1 MVNGKKIIRIC
12 AISTKRIFT
21 NSRFY
26 LAVLWAMIVFSFNI
40 FGIRVF
46 CVLTQAR
53 VAPWIFPLL
62 TKESGNQMFLI
73 LGALLLFCD
82 APFLSPNSQWQI
94 LRAGRKGW
102 FWGNILYIFFTALC
116 YTLLLAVLPI
126 LICIPYVGWSEE
138 WGKVLGTLAQTT
150 AAARL
155 QLKPFD
161 YRILLY
167 HSPQGAMLLTI
178 LSVWLNVV
186 LIGMVNY
193 TLNLWVRKGIG
204 TAVSVMLGLSPLL
217 ITRLLD
223 MTLGYYLSPPL
234 WMSLA
239 YYKWGEYG
247 IGVPVG
253 YAYGVLI
260 GLILFCIAVS
270 WIGVK
275 KKDLIFQEEV

>member
-1 MVNGKKIIRIC
+1 MIRIC

-26 LAVLWAMIVFSFNI
+26 LAVLWVMVVFSFNI
-40 FGIRVF
+40 FGIRDF
-46 CVLTQAR
+46 CVVTQAR

-62 TKESGNQMFLI
+62 TQESGDQMFLI

-94 LRAGRKGW
+94 LRAGRRGW
-102 FWGNILYIFFTALC
+102 FWGNILYILFTAFC

-150 AAARL
+150 AAARFH
-155 QLKPFD
+155 LKPFD

-167 HSPQGAMLLTI
+167 HSPQEAMLLTI

-204 TAVSVMLGLSPLL
+204 TAVSVILGLSPLL
-217 ITRLLD
+217 ITRLLN

-239 YYKWGEYG
+239 YYKWVEYG
-247 IGVPVG
+247 IVVPVG

-270 WIGVK
+270 WTGVK
-275 KKDLIFQEEV
+275 KKDLVFQEEV

>member
-1 MVNGKKIIRIC
+1 MIRIC

-26 LAVLWAMIVFSFNI
+26 LAVLWVMVVFSFNI
-40 FGIRVF
+40 FGIRDF
-46 CVLTQAR
+46 CVVTQAR

-62 TKESGNQMFLI
+62 TQESGDQMFLI

-94 LRAGRKGW
+94 LRAGRRGW
-102 FWGNILYIFFTALC
+102 FWGNILYILFTAFC

-150 AAARL
+150 AAARFH
-155 QLKPFD
+155 LKPFD

-167 HSPQGAMLLTI
+167 HSPQEAMLLTI

-204 TAVSVMLGLSPLL
+204 TAVSVILGLSPLL
-217 ITRLLD
+217 ITRLLN

-239 YYKWGEYG
+239 YYKWVEYG

-270 WIGVK
+270 WTGVK
-275 KKDLIFQEEV
+275 KKDLVFQEEV

>member
-1 MVNGKKIIRIC
+1 MIRIC

-26 LAVLWAMIVFSFNI
+26 LAVLWVMVVFSFNV
-40 FGIRVF
+40 FGIRDF
-46 CVLTQAR
+46 CVVTQAR

-62 TKESGNQMFLI
+62 TQESGDQMFLI

-94 LRAGRKGW
+94 LRAGRRGW
-102 FWGNILYIFFTALC
+102 FWGNILYILFTAFC

-150 AAARL
+150 AAARFH
-155 QLKPFD
+155 LKPFD

-167 HSPQGAMLLTI
+167 HSPQEAMLLTI

-204 TAVSVMLGLSPLL
+204 TAVSVILGLSPLL
-217 ITRLLD
+217 ITRLLN

-234 WMSLA
+234 WMSFA

-270 WIGVK
+270 WTGVK
-275 KKDLIFQEEV
+275 KKDLVFQEEV